1 MNLGKSPATPDLPLP
16 QAGASPAPSAPR
28 KRPLAKIRHDLRT
41 PVNHIIGYSEILLEE
56 APSRVPE
63 RFLLD
68 LKRIRNGGEQLLAL
82 VNQHFNDRA
91 FPHTAPDL
99 HQLCH
104 ELRTPVNHIIGYS
117 ELLMDQCAESGWD
130 DFEADLAKINLAART
145 WLGLMEGHLLGETR
159 QGAPPPHPAG
169 YSETEA
175 FIRLRQSFAAAP
187 SQPLPALL
195 PGQGRLLLADD
206 DKSNRELLQR
216 RLDKLGYQVTVCG
229 DGREALELVLAGQF
243 DLVLLDLLMPGLD
256 GREVL
261 ARLKAAPALRHLPV
275 IMLSA
280 LDELEDIVGCIELG
294 AEDYIA
300 KPFNPVFLRA
310 RIGAALEKKRLRD
323 REVSYLRQIQEQKQ
337 RSEDLLRIILPPDVA
352 EELKATSMVQPRRF
366 ESVGVLF
373 CDLVAFTTYCDQ
385 HPPEEILEQLQLV
398 VEAFETLAAAHGLEK
413 IKTIGDAFMA
423 TAGLRSTL
431 PNPAWSCVRCA
442 WEMIAAARRLPP
454 RWQVRVGLHVGPV
467 VAGVVGRR
475 KYQYDVW
482 GDTVN
487 LAARMAEAAQPGSI
501 CVPAETWRLLQG
513 QCPAVPMG
521 LVDIRGKGRLEL
533 FRIEPDAATASGV
546 AAKAA

>member
-1 MNLGKSPATPDLPLP
+1 LSLAHRTGNAWYMNLSEAPATPDLLHP
-16 QAGASPAPSAPR
+16 QADPSLAPGAPR

-41 PVNHIIGYSEILLEE
+41 PVNHIIGYSE
-56 APSRVPE
+56 
-63 RFLLD
+63 
-68 LKRIRNGGEQLLAL
+68 
-82 VNQHFNDRA
+82 
-91 FPHTAPDL
+91 
-99 HQLCH
+99 
-104 ELRTPVNHIIGYS
+104 
-117 ELLMDQCAESGWD
+117 LLMDQCVESRWG
-130 DFEADLAKINLAART
+130 DFQADLAKINLAAKT
-145 WLGLMEGHLLGETR
+145 WLGLMEHHLLGETR
-159 QGAPPPHPAG
+159 QETHPHRVASYG
-169 YSETEA
+169 ETEA
-175 FIRLRQSFAAAP
+175 FTRVQQSLAEAAP
-187 SQPLPALL
+187 QPLPPSL

-206 DKSNRELLQR
+206 DQSNRELLQC
-216 RLDKLGYQVTVCG
+216 RLDKLGYEVTVCG
-229 DGREALELVLAGQF
+229 DGREALELVMAGQF

-256 GREVL
+256 GRQVL
-261 ARLKAAPALRHLPV
+261 SRLKSEPTLRHLPV

-280 LDELEDIVGCIELG
+280 LDELEHIVGCIELG

-352 EELKATSMVQPRRF
+352 DELKATNIVQPRRF

-373 CDLVAFTTYCDQ
+373 CDLVGFTAYCDQ

-398 VEAFETLAAAHGLEK
+398 VEAFETLAATHGLEK

-423 TAGLRSTL
+423 TAGLRATL

-454 RWQVRVGLHVGPV
+454 RWQVRVGFHVGPV

-501 CVPAETWRLLQG
+501 CVPAETWRLFQG
-513 QCPAVPMG
+513 HCQAVPMG
-521 LVDIRGKGRLEL
+521 LVDIQGKGRLEL
-533 FRIEPDAATASGV
+533 FRIEPDAAAAPEI

>member
-1 MNLGKSPATPDLPLP
+1 MEIADIGPAST
-16 QAGASPAPSAPR
+16 APR

-41 PVNHIIGYSEILLEE
+41 PINHIIGYSEMLLEE

-63 RFLLD
+63 SFLLD
-68 LKRIRNGGEQLLAL
+68 LRRIRNGGEQLLVL
-82 VNQHFNDRA
+82 VSQHFNDRT
-91 FPHTAPDL
+91 FPNTAPDL

-117 ELLMDQCAESGWD
+117 ELLMDQCAESSWN
-130 DFEADLAKINLAART
+130 DFQADLAKINLAAKT
-145 WLGLMEGHLLGETR
+145 WLGLMEDHLLGETHH
-159 QGAPPPHPAG
+159 GPPPPRPAG
-169 YSETEA
+169 YSETETFTRIQQA
-175 FIRLRQSFAAAP
+175 LAEAEP
-187 SQPLPALL
+187 QPLPASS
-195 PGQGRLLLADD
+195 PSRGRLLLADD
-206 DKSNRELLQR
+206 DESNRELLKR
-216 RLDKLGYQVTVCG
+216 RLDKLGYEVTVCG
-229 DGREALELVLAGQF
+229 DGREALERVIAGQF

-256 GREVL
+256 GRQVL
-261 ARLKAAPALRHLPV
+261 ARLKAEPALRHLPV

-280 LDELEDIVGCIELG
+280 LDELEGIVGCIELG

-337 RSEDLLRIILPPDVA
+337 RSEDLLRIILPADVA

-373 CDLVAFTTYCDQ
+373 CDLVGFTAYCDQ

-398 VEAFETLAAAHGLEK
+398 VEAFETLTTAHGLEK

-423 TAGLRSTL
+423 TAGLRTPL
-431 PNPAWSCVRCA
+431 PNPAWNCVRCA
-442 WEMIAAARRLPP
+442 RDMIAAARRLPP
-454 RWQVRVGLHVGPV
+454 RWQVRIGVHVGPV
-467 VAGVVGRR
+467 IAGVVGRR

-487 LAARMAEAAQPGSI
+487 LAARMEEAAQPGSI

-513 QCPAVPMG
+513 QCPAIPMG
-521 LVDIRGKGRLEL
+521 PIDIRGKGRLEL
-533 FRIEPDAATASGV
+533 FRIEPDAAAAPWS
-546 AAKAA
+546 AAKA

>member
-1 MNLGKSPATPDLPLP
+1 MDLGKAPAPPDLLS
-16 QAGASPAPSAPR
+16 QADASPAPSAPR
-28 KRPLAKIRHDLRT
+28 KRQLAKIRHDLRT
-41 PVNHIIGYSEILLEE
+41 TVNHIIGYSEMLLEE
-56 APSRVPE
+56 APARVPE
-63 RFLLD
+63 SFLLD
-68 LKRIRNGGEQLLAL
+68 LRRIRHGGEQLLVL

-91 FPHTAPDL
+91 FPNTAPDL

-104 ELRTPVNHIIGYS
+104 ELRIPVNHIIGYS
-117 ELLMDQCAESGWD
+117 ELLMDQCVESSWD
-130 DFEADLAKINLAART
+130 DFHADLAKINLAAKS
-145 WLGLMEGHLLGETR
+145 WLSLMEDHLLGETR
-159 QGAPPPHPAG
+159 QGAPSHPLA
-169 YSETEA
+169 SHSATETFTHIQQA
-175 FIRLRQSFAAAP
+175 FAANTP
-187 SQPLPALL
+187 KPPPALP

-206 DKSNRELLQR
+206 DQSNRELLQR
-216 RLDKLGYQVTVCG
+216 RLDKLGYEVTVCG
-229 DGREALELVLAGQF
+229 DGREALDRVLTGQF

-261 ARLKAAPALRHLPV
+261 ARLKAEPALRHLPV

-280 LDELEDIVGCIELG
+280 LDELEGIVGCIELG

-310 RIGAALEKKRLRD
+310 RLGAALEKKRLRD

-352 EELKATSMVQPRRF
+352 DELKATSTVQPRRF

-373 CDLVAFTTYCDQ
+373 CDLVGFTAYCDQ

-413 IKTIGDAFMA
+413 IKTVGDAFMA
-423 TAGLRSTL
+423 TAGLRTSL
-431 PNPAWSCVRCA
+431 PNPAWNCVRCA
-442 WEMIAAARRLPP
+442 SDMIVAARRLPP

-467 VAGVVGRR
+467 IAGVVGRR

-487 LAARMAEAAQPGSI
+487 LAARMQEAAQPGSI

-513 QCPAVPMG
+513 QCPAIPLG
-521 LVDIRGKGRLEL
+521 LTDIRGKGRLEL
-533 FRIEPDAATASGV
+533 FRIEPDAAAGF
-546 AAKAA
+546 ADGG